1 MIVKKFVE
9 LLKTSFSQWNSRDA
23 PRMGAALAFYS
34 VLSLAPLV
42 LLVIG
47 VCALAFGTA
56 SAQAQL
62 LEQFRG
68 MVGDEGARAIDT
80 VLSSAQKPAS
90 GAFAGLAGIITLL
103 FGASG
108 VFVELRAAMN
118 RLWEVRGPT
127 AGSSLWWFIR
137 DRFLSIG
144 MVLAIG
150 FMLLVSLAASAAL
163 AAAGTFFSSLGFL
176 PPGVWE
182 IVNVLFSLGVV
193 TGLFAL
199 ILRYVPDARLPWRA
213 VSRGAALTAILFTL
227 GKTLIGLYLG
237 KAGVGS
243 AYGAAGSLV
252 VLVVWI
258 YYSAQIF
265 FFGAMFTR
273 VYAGSHGWKPE
284 APQVPKTQTL
294 NPTHKTGG
302 VRQPLRSSSSLARLA
317 AAGLILR
324 LLFRRRRQAS

>member
-1 MIVKKFVE
+1 
-9 LLKTSFSQWNSRDA
+9 
-23 PRMGAALAFYS
+23 
-34 VLSLAPLV
+34 
-42 LLVIG
+42 
-47 VCALAFGTA
+47 
-56 SAQAQL
+56 
-62 LEQFRG
+62 

-80 VLSSAQKPAS
+80 VLRSAQKPAS
-90 GAFAGLAGIITLL
+90 GAFAGLVGIITLL

-118 RLWEVRGPT
+118 RLWEVRGPA
-127 AGSSLWWFIR
+127 AGSSLWWFGR
-137 DRFLSIG
+137 DRFLPIG
-144 MVLAIG
+144 MGLAIG
-150 FMLLVSLAASAAL
+150 FMLLVSLAASAGL
-163 AAAGTFFSSLGFL
+163 AAAGKFFSSFGFL

-213 VSRGAALTAILFTL
+213 VGRGAVLTAILFTL

-265 FFGAMFTR
+265 FFGAMFTS
-273 VYAGSHGWKPE
+273 VYAGAHGWRPGV
-284 APQVPKTQTL
+284 PQGQTQAL
-294 NPTHKTGG
+294 NPTCDTRGG
-302 VRQPLRSSSSLARLA
+302 RRGVKASSTLARVA
-317 AAGLILR
+317 AAGLIL
-324 LLFRRRRQAS
+324 